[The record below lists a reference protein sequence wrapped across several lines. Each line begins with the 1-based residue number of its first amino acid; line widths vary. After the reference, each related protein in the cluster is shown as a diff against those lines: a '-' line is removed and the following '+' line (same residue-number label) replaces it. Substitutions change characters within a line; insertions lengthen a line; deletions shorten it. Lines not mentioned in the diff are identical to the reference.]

1 MKQSTETGDKSGS
14 FLSKSLYRLNKAKR
28 LFFGQ
33 IRALAIGALAAF
45 GPVPASAEDT
55 TGRASVIDGDTIE
68 IHGTRI
74 RLFAIDA
81 VESHQSCTT
90 FTGQR
95 WPCGP
100 KSALALADLIGTRP
114 VTCVPLDR
122 DRYGRIVARC
132 YVEDQDV
139 SAWSVANGWALAWER
154 YSPEYV
160 KLQVRAKSLGIGIWS
175 GTFEYPQSAR
185 RRN

>member
-1 MKQSTETGDKSGS
+1 MKQSTETGDKSGP
-14 FLSKSLYRLNKAKR
+14 FLSNSLYRLNKAKR

-33 IRALAIGALAAF
+33 IHALAIGALAAF
-45 GPVPASAEDT
+45 SPVPASAEGI

-90 FTGQR
+90 FTEQR
-95 WPCGP
+95 WPCGR

-132 YVEDQDV
+132 LSADQDIA
-139 SAWSVANGWALAWER
+139 AWSVANGWALAWAR
-154 YSPEYV
+154 YSTEYLP
-160 KLQVRAKSLGIGIWS
+160 LQVRAKSLGLGIWS
-175 GTFEYPQSAR
+175 GTFEDPQSAR
-185 RRN
+185 RKK